1 MTTPEITI
9 QLRLYEELSR
19 VLPAKQRKCT
29 VARVLP
35 AGSRLG
41 DLLDLLGVK
50 PEEVD
55 LALVNS
61 RSASFRTPLKDQDRV
76 CLYPEFESFD
86 IQGVSDL
93 RDRPLRV
100 TKFVAESSLSGLAD
114 LLQAEGFSCTCP
126 PQASDEALVLIS
138 EQDKRI
144 ILTSN
149 PGLVMKFKPNR
160 CFCLKASRPE
170 EQLQEV
176 LLRFQLCRW
185 QVEGGW

>member
-1 MTTPEITI
+1 MSSEITI

-19 VLPAKQRKCT
+19 VLPAKQRKST

-41 DLLDLLGVK
+41 DLLELLGVER
-50 PEEVD
+50 EEVD

-61 RSASFRTPLKDQDRV
+61 RSASFQAPLKHQDRV
-76 CLYPEFESFD
+76 SLYPEFESLD
-86 IQGVSDL
+86 IRSVTVL
-93 RDRPLRV
+93 RDRPLRA

-114 LLQAEGFSCTCP
+114 LLQVEDFSCICP
-126 PQASDEALVLIS
+126 PQASDEALVRIS

-144 ILTSN
+144 ILTTD
-149 PGLVMKFKPNR
+149 PGLAKTYDLDR
-160 CFCLKASRPE
+160 CFSLKATKSE

-176 LLRFQLCRW
+176 LDRFQLC
-185 QVEGGW
+185 QITKLV

>member
-1 MTTPEITI
+1 MSSEITI

-19 VLPAKQRKCT
+19 VLPAKQRKST

-41 DLLDLLGVK
+41 DLLDLLGVER
-50 PEEVD
+50 EEVD

-61 RSASFRTPLKDQDRV
+61 RSASFQAPLKHQDRV
-76 CLYPEFESFD
+76 SLYPEFESLD
-86 IQGVSDL
+86 IRSVTVL
-93 RDRPLRV
+93 RDRPLRA

-114 LLQAEGFSCTCP
+114 LLQVEGFSCICP
-126 PQASDEALVLIS
+126 PQASDEALVRIS

-144 ILTSN
+144 ILTTD
-149 PGLVMKFKPNR
+149 PGLAKTYDLDRYFS
-160 CFCLKASRPE
+160 LKATKFE

-176 LLRFQLCRW
+176 LDRFQLC
-185 QVEGGW
+185 QITKLV

>member
-1 MTTPEITI
+1 MNMSSDITI
-9 QLRLYEELSR
+9 QVRLYEELKR
-19 VLPAKQRKCT
+19 VLPGRQRKST
-29 VARVLP
+29 VAMVLP

-41 DLLDLLGVK
+41 DLLDLLGLK

-61 RSASFRTPLKDQDRV
+61 RSASFQTALKDQDRV
-76 CLYPEFESFD
+76 SLYPEFESFD

-114 LLQAEGFSCTCP
+114 LLKVEGFSCTCQ
-126 PQASDEALVLIS
+126 PQASDEALVRIS
-138 EQDKRI
+138 EQEKRI
-144 ILTSN
+144 ILTTD
-149 PGLVMKFKPNR
+149 PGLAMGFKPDR
-160 CFCLKASRPE
+160 CFCLKASKPE

-176 LLRFQLCRW
+176 LLRFQLCQR
-185 QVEGGW
+185 